1 MYKFLPEQIENLK
14 RQLSYENEKF
24 NDILEIRREHYLE
37 RRTGQGEETR
47 VLFDSSLL
55 EHSFMNAAALSDI
68 KEKLLNCK
76 IIERNNSDEIGIG
89 STFEIIFDGD
99 DDKSTFTLIETRLPK
114 DPVHFISI
122 SSPLGKA
129 IIGKTQGDS
138 FRYSVE
144 KSVISGRINEIK
156 KIDESV
162 KTKNIRK

>member
-144 KSVISGRINEIK
+144 KSVISGKINEII
-156 KIDESV
+156 KIDENV

>member
-14 RQLSYENEKF
+14 RQLDDENAKF
-24 NDILEIRREHYLE
+24 SDILEIRKEHYLE
-37 RRTGQGEETR
+37 RKTGQGEETR
-47 VLFDSSLL
+47 ILFDNYLL
-55 EHSFMNAAALSDI
+55 ETFLMNATALSDI
-68 KEKLLNCK
+68 KEKLLNYK
-76 IIERNNSDEIGIG
+76 IIERNNSDKIGIG

-99 DDKSTFTLIETRLPK
+99 EEKLTFTLIETRLPK
-114 DPVHFISI
+114 DPAHFISI

-138 FRYSVE
+138 FRYTVE
-144 KSVISGRINEIK
+144 ESVISGRINEIK